1 LCENLVIPF
10 AKTIVQPYINETGD
24 LKGPLYVIA
33 IANFGAKLIK
43 I

>member
-1 LCENLVIPF
+1 LLILLH
-10 AKTIVQPYINETGD
+10 KTTVRLYINETGD

-33 IANFGAKLIK
+33 NANFAAKLIK